1 MTGGGLAFSQL
12 ERRSVLRLLSAALV
26 LVSTVLLA
34 APAGAQQ
41 IVETSTGKHVAGSC
55 SVSQA
60 ILTAIQDAGD
70 TRQAE
75 TKTRVNAFLN
85 AALARP
91 KSRSVAQSP
100 VVFPPRP
107 GS

>member
-1 MTGGGLAFSQL
+1 M
-12 ERRSVLRLLSAALV
+12 
-26 LVSTVLLA
+26 
-34 APAGAQQ
+34 
-41 IVETSTGKHVAGSC
+41 
-55 SVSQA
+55 SQA
-60 ILTAIQDAGD
+60 IPTAIQDAGD